1 MTDWL
6 LTHLAMLAPTLLQ
19 LSIKLTLLF
28 ASLWLLSMA
37 LRTFSPALRH
47 RVWSASI
54 VGVFLAPLICHLLP
68 WELEVQENY
77 SPLASGACWTVSR
90 HRFLL
95 LPPISTH
102 WEGI

>member
-6 LTHLAMLAPTLLQ
+6 LTHLAMLAPLLLQ

-47 RVWSASI
+47 RVWSAGI
-54 VGVFLAPLICHLLP
+54 VGVFLAPLICHLYLELAGLSAAIDSCCCLRSQP
-68 WELEVQENY
+68 TGRGSDRESDLGWE
-77 SPLASGACWTVSR
+77 
-90 HRFLL
+90 
-95 LPPISTH
+95 
-102 WEGI
+102 